1 MTKNS
6 DRFGELNLKGSL
18 SILNKSQ
25 KKKYYFV
32 SLFNLIT
39 TIFEILG
46 LAAVYPIVSIILDY
60 QKIEKL
66 KKLASNYEILHFL
79 NDYTQKDLVFLSLV
93 SLVLFFLFKNVVIII
108 INYFKNKIFF
118 SLIASISSKMFDGYV
133 QQDIS
138 FSMKSNSAF
147 ITRNIIDQ
155 PSLYV
160 HHVLQGIYNVI
171 FETLFIILT
180 LIIFVTANKTIGL
193 SIICGALIFF
203 LIFFYSNKYKIRGY
217 GSSLNDR
224 VGERLKVTREAI
236 EGIKDI
242 TLYNKKNYF
251 KKIFSEHTYRI
262 VGLQSMLSIREQL
275 PRNILEFFAVLC
287 ITVIIIFFLQT
298 GTSGHEIIPLI
309 SLIAIGL
316 LRIIPSL
323 TRILSSLQRMRSSS
337 AILNNLKLE
346 ITKFNKIKENKNIKF
361 EYNNKIAIK
370 DIKFYYEDKLILD
383 NISFNFDTNT
393 IFGIKGVSG
402 SGKTTLLNLIIG
414 FLNPF
419 SGSILANSKN
429 IHENVK
435 IWQDYISYVP
445 QKIFLSD
452 DSLKNNITFQSNED
466 LIDHQKLDKVI
477 EISQLNEL
485 KNEDYNSN
493 KKIGESG
500 KRISAGQA
508 QRIGIARALYKNPKI
523 LILDEATSA
532 LDKETEK
539 KIFKDLVKLKE
550 KGMTIIIIS
559 HDPNLFKYC
568 NSYYDLDKK
577 QTIWV
582 K

>member
-1 MTKNS
+1 M
-6 DRFGELNLKGSL
+6 
-18 SILNKSQ
+18 
-25 KKKYYFV
+25 
-32 SLFNLIT
+32 
-39 TIFEILG
+39 
-46 LAAVYPIVSIILDY
+46 AAVYPIVSIILDY
-60 QKIEKL
+60 EKIEKL

-108 INYFKNKIFF
+108 INYLKNKIFF
-118 SLIASISSKMFDGYV
+118 SLIASISSTMFDGYV

-138 FSMKSNSAF
+138 FSMKNNSAF

-323 TRILSSLQRMRSSS
+323 TKILSSLQRMRSSS

>member
-60 QKIEKL
+60 EKIEKL

-108 INYFKNKIFF
+108 INYLKNKIFF
-118 SLIASISSKMFDGYV
+118 SLIASISSTMFDGYV

-138 FSMKSNSAF
+138 FSMKNNSAF

>member
-1 MTKNS
+1 MTKKS
-6 DRFGELNLKGSL
+6 DRFEELDLKGSL

-25 KKKYYFV
+25 KSKYYLV

-46 LAAVYPIVSIILDY
+46 LAAVYPMVSIILDY

-66 KKLASNYEILHFL
+66 KIFASNYEILHFL

-93 SLVLFFLFKNVVIII
+93 SLVLFFLFKNIIIII
-108 INYFKNKIFF
+108 INYFKGKIFF
-118 SLIASISSKMFDGYV
+118 SLIASISSTMFDGYV

-138 FSMKSNSAF
+138 FSMKNNSAF

-155 PSLYV
+155 PNLYV

-193 SIICGALIFF
+193 FIICGALIFF
-203 LIFFYSNKYKIRGY
+203 LIFYYSNKYKIRGY

-251 KKIFSEHTYRI
+251 KKIFSDHTYRI

-275 PRNILEFFAVLC
+275 PRHILEVFAVLC
-287 ITVIIIFFLQT
+287 VTVIIIFFLRT
-298 GTSGHEIIPLI
+298 GTSGQEIIPLV

-316 LRIIPSL
+316 LRVIPSL
-323 TRILSSLQRMRSSS
+323 TKILSSLQRMKSSL
-337 AILNNLKLE
+337 AVMNNLKLE

-361 EYNNKIAIK
+361 EYDKKIAIK
-370 DIKFYYEDKLILD
+370 NIKFYYEEKLILD
-383 NISFNFDTNT
+383 NISFNFDVNT

-402 SGKTTLLNLIIG
+402 SGKTTLLNLLIG

-419 SGSILANSKN
+419 SGSILANGKN

-452 DSLKNNITFQSNED
+452 DSLKSNITFQSNED
-466 LIDHQKLDKVI
+466 LIDYQKLDKVI

-485 KNEDYNSN
+485 KNEDLNSN

-532 LDKETEK
+532 LDKETER
-539 KIFKDLVKLKE
+539 KIFKDLVELQE

>member
-60 QKIEKL
+60 EKIEKL

-108 INYFKNKIFF
+108 INYLKNKIFF
-118 SLIASISSKMFDGYV
+118 SLIASISSTMFDGYV

-138 FSMKSNSAF
+138 FSMKNNSAF

-323 TRILSSLQRMRSSS
+323 TKILSSLQRMRSSS

>member
-18 SILNKSQ
+18 SILNKSK

-60 QKIEKL
+60 EKIEKL

-108 INYFKNKIFF
+108 INYLKNKIFF
-118 SLIASISSKMFDGYV
+118 SLIASISSTMFDGYV

-138 FSMKSNSAF
+138 FSMKNNSAF

>member
-60 QKIEKL
+60 EKIEKL

-108 INYFKNKIFF
+108 INYLKNKIFF
-118 SLIASISSKMFDGYV
+118 SLIASISSTMFDGYV

-138 FSMKSNSAF
+138 FSMKNNSAF

-323 TRILSSLQRMRSSS
+323 TKILSSLQRMRSSS

-402 SGKTTLLNLIIG
+402 SGKTTQLNLIIG

>member
-1 MTKNS
+1 MTKKS
-6 DRFGELNLKGSL
+6 DRFGEFNLKDSL

-93 SLVLFFLFKNVVIII
+93 CLVLFFLFKNVVIII
-108 INYFKNKIFF
+108 INYFQNKIFF

-155 PSLYV
+155 PNLYV
-160 HHVLQGIYNVI
+160 HHVLEGIYNVI

-193 SIICGALIFF
+193 SIICGALTFF
-203 LIFFYSNKYKIRGY
+203 LIFYYSNKYKIRSY

-262 VGLQSMLSIREQL
+262 VGLQSALSIREQL

-287 ITVIIIFFLQT
+287 ISVIIIFFLQT
-298 GTSGHEIIPLI
+298 GTSGQEIIPLI

-337 AILNNLKLE
+337 AILYNLKLE

-370 DIKFYYEDKLILD
+370 DIKFYYEEKLILD
-383 NISFNFDTNT
+383 NISFDFDTNT

-419 SGSILANSKN
+419 SGSILANGKN

-466 LIDHQKLDKVI
+466 LIDYQKLDKVI

-577 QTIWV
+577 QTIG
-582 K
+582 

>member
-1 MTKNS
+1 MTKKS
-6 DRFGELNLKGSL
+6 DRFGEFNLKDSL

-155 PSLYV
+155 PNLYV
-160 HHVLQGIYNVI
+160 HHVLEGIYNVI

-193 SIICGALIFF
+193 SIICGALTFF
-203 LIFFYSNKYKIRGY
+203 LIFYYSNKYKIRSY

-262 VGLQSMLSIREQL
+262 VGLQSALSIREQL

-287 ITVIIIFFLQT
+287 ISVIIIFFLQT
-298 GTSGHEIIPLI
+298 GTSGQEIIPLI

-337 AILNNLKLE
+337 AILYNLKLE

-370 DIKFYYEDKLILD
+370 DIKFYYEEKLILD
-383 NISFNFDTNT
+383 NISFDFDTNT

-419 SGSILANSKN
+419 SGSILANGKN

-466 LIDHQKLDKVI
+466 LIDYQKLDKVI

-577 QTIWV
+577 QTIG
-582 K
+582 

>member
-1 MTKNS
+1 MTKKS
-6 DRFGELNLKGSL
+6 DRFGEFNLKDSL

-93 SLVLFFLFKNVVIII
+93 CLVLFFLFKNVVIII

-155 PSLYV
+155 PNLYV
-160 HHVLQGIYNVI
+160 HHVLEGIYNVI

-193 SIICGALIFF
+193 SIICGALTFF
-203 LIFFYSNKYKIRGY
+203 LIFYYSNKYKIRSY

-262 VGLQSMLSIREQL
+262 VGLQSALSIREQL

-287 ITVIIIFFLQT
+287 ISVIIIFFLQT
-298 GTSGHEIIPLI
+298 GTSGQEIIPLI

-337 AILNNLKLE
+337 AILYNLKLE

-370 DIKFYYEDKLILD
+370 DIKFYYEEKLILD
-383 NISFNFDTNT
+383 NISFDFDTNT

-419 SGSILANSKN
+419 SGSILANGKN

-466 LIDHQKLDKVI
+466 LIDYQKLDKVI

-577 QTIWV
+577 QTIG
-582 K
+582 

>member
-1 MTKNS
+1 MTKKS
-6 DRFGELNLKGSL
+6 DIFEEINFKSSL

-25 KKKYYFV
+25 KRKYYLV
-32 SLFNLIT
+32 SLFNFIT
-39 TIFEILG
+39 TTFEILG
-46 LAAVYPIVSIILDY
+46 LASIYPIVSIILDY
-60 QKIEKL
+60 QKIEIL
-66 KKLASNYEILHFL
+66 KKFTSNYEILNFL
-79 NDYTQKDLVFLSLV
+79 KDYTQKDLVFLSLI
-93 SLVLFFLFKNVVIII
+93 SLILFFLFKNIVVII
-108 INYFKNKIFF
+108 INYFKGKIFF
-118 SLIASISSKMFDGYV
+118 GLIASISSTMFYGYV
-133 QQDIS
+133 QQDIN
-138 FSMKSNSAF
+138 FSMKTNSAF

-155 PSLYV
+155 PNLYV

-193 SIICGALIFF
+193 FIICGALISF
-203 LIFFYSNKYKIRGY
+203 LIFYYSNKYKIRGY

-251 KKIFSEHTYRI
+251 KRIFLDHTYRI
-262 VGLQSMLSIREQL
+262 VGLQSILSIREQL
-275 PRNILEFFAVLC
+275 PRYILEFFAVLC
-287 ITVIIIFFLQT
+287 ITVIIIFFLKT
-298 GTSGHEIIPLI
+298 GASGQEIIPLI

-316 LRIIPSL
+316 LRVIPSL
-323 TRILSSLQRMRSSS
+323 TKILSSIQRIKSCS
-337 AILNNLKLE
+337 AILNNLRLE
-346 ITKFNKIKENKNIKF
+346 ITKFNKIKENKNTKF
-361 EYNNKIAIK
+361 EYDKKIEIK
-370 DIKFYYEDKLILD
+370 DIKFYYDEKLILD
-383 NISFNFDTNT
+383 NISFNFDCNT
-393 IFGIKGVSG
+393 IFGIKGMSG
-402 SGKTTLLNLIIG
+402 SGKTTLINLIIG

-419 SGSILANSKN
+419 SGSILANGKN
-429 IHENVK
+429 IFENVK
-435 IWQDYISYVP
+435 VWQNHISYVT

-452 DSLKNNITFQSNED
+452 DSLKSNITFQSNED
-466 LIDHQKLDKVI
+466 LIDYQKLDKVI

-485 KNEDYNSN
+485 KNDDLNSN

-508 QRIGIARALYKNPKI
+508 QRIGLARALYKDPKI

-539 KIFKDLVKLKE
+539 KIFRDLVKLKE

-559 HDPNLFKYC
+559 HDPSLLKYC
-568 NSYYDLDKK
+568 NSYYDLDKNK
-577 QTIWV
+577 TIWV